1 MPISNLTKLGLV
13 GTVVTALCC
22 FTPILVILFGTLGLS
37 WLVGY
42 LDYFFFPLL
51 FSSLALRYMRFC
63 VGDKAFNHAL
73 FF

>member
-1 MPISNLTKLGLV
+1 MQISNLTKLGLV

-42 LDYFFFPLL
+42 LDYFLFPLL
-51 FSSLALRYMRFC
+51 FLFVGITIYAFLRRR
-63 VGDKAFNHAL
+63 
-73 FF
+73 